1 MSQGNNNI
9 TLPYSMWDTNVI
21 NLSCGRSR
29 LEVCRSKHRTNLKT
43 VVREWEGGG
52 TKYLSITKEF
62 TPIDDIKDVKKVED
76 GHTTI
81 QDARVI

>member
-1 MSQGNNNI
+1 MGYKCNKLKLWEKQIGSLQEQASYKLENCCAG
-9 TLPYSMWDTNVI
+9 V
-21 NLSCGRSR
+21 GR
-29 LEVCRSKHRTNLKT
+29 
-43 VVREWEGGG
+43 GG